1 MEKHAK
7 LFKNLRLHYCVIE
20 TGSIENIS
28 AEKFMPKLKI
38 GFGWYVAE
46 GTWYKNVLFCPAME
60 CHASNNIF

>member
-7 LFKNLRLHYCVIE
+7 LFKNLGLHYCVIE

-28 AEKFMPKLKI
+28 AEKCMPKLKI

-46 GTWYKNVLFCPAME
+46 RT
-60 CHASNNIF
+60 